1 MPDATPT
8 AAGSGGAGEVVLVP
22 VIAALVIAAVVIVLL
37 VVRGSGKANEVAEQQ
52 EAELLREMHDAEAYR
67 RLTQ

>member
-1 MPDATPT
+1 M
-8 AAGSGGAGEVVLVP
+8 P

>member
-1 MPDATPT
+1 M
-8 AAGSGGAGEVVLVP
+8 LV
-22 VIAALVIAAVVIVLL
+22 AALVIAAVVILLL

-52 EAELLREMHDAEAYR
+52 ERELERELADAAAYR